1 MSDTLHKL
9 KVVIEGD
16 STKLSSAAKNADQTI
31 KKMTDAINADLKKI
45 KNPAEALKNDR
56 TTKQLQNM
64 SRLLKKSFA
73 DLGGA
78 ASMRNLAQGLR
89 NYIKQAQLA
98 AGIKVYTDDYTKLGK
113 DISSAEEKVSRLE
126 EKLRRMAEI
135 SPDGRF
141 VQTDEFKG
149 LEKNISDAQAALDKL
164 EEKKRKMESSGKA
177 YVPTG
182 DYEEVNA
189 HLSDAQ
195 TRLEGLLTRQKEW
208 QALGVKSGGNA
219 AMESLLSSIRETEQ
233 EIQYLKGELDDLE
246 QSGQAKAPTED
257 FRDLQHEIERTE
269 KRLAAYQEQRSKMLL
284 DGSNLKEAE
293 SFQRV
298 EMAIADAKKELA
310 EYQAQKQ
317 SMEAS
322 GTDVRFGDG
331 LRTKS
336 TGLVSKALSGLRS
349 AFGKVLPGIQKA
361 GGAFAALIQRFR
373 SGLPHINRTR
383 SAMRGMGNTSRGLG
397 DALQTLAMTAKF
409 MLASFVITGSL
420 NAAKEGMQNLAQY
433 SDRTNASL
441 SLLLSSLTQLKNSLA
456 TAFAPVLNAVAPML
470 DTLIDYAINATN
482 AIAQFFAALTGQST
496 YVRAVRVQQDYA
508 ASLGDTAAAANGA
521 NEAAQALQKTIMGF
535 DQINKLEDTSG
546 GSGGG
551 SGSGGGGGVSAGD
564 MFTTETV
571 ANSYANFA
579 EKIKQAWEN
588 ADFTEIGQIFGEK
601 IRDGLNNIPWD
612 SIQET
617 AGKIGKSIAT
627 FINGAVETA
636 GLGDAIGNTVA
647 QAINTGITG
656 VTAFLTNL
664 HWDSVGQFIADSM
677 NSFVAGANWT
687 GLGDAIG
694 TGING
699 VVSLASTWAG
709 EFDFGALGDAVAD
722 SINTALNKITW
733 SEVLTATAR
742 IGRGIANGI
751 NKFLDKAD
759 WEQIGNT
766 AAECLNSTF
775 NLVKTWS
782 GQFKFTKLGDAVA
795 DAINSALNGI
805 TWSTAITAFERIGRG
820 IANGLNKVITP
831 ETLGNVGS
839 TLANAL
845 NTVISGAYTLIGDIN
860 WKQWGISIGTGINKF
875 FADFDWKTA
884 GLTFSGAVSGI
895 TTTLK
900 EALQEANWEEIG
912 EKIADFLA
920 GVDFKTHLKEI
931 GDLIWEAIKAGI
943 KTAITIAKEEPGI
956 IVDLGALL
964 VFKFVTKSALN
975 SGASMIVTSL
985 ASAVKGL
992 SGMQL
997 NPLTVALGA
1006 MVGLAWF
1013 NVSVEDITGGAEDFI
1028 RPIKD
1033 LISAA
1038 GERLDEFS
1046 KSDEVKAFTE
1056 KANEIVRSIYK
1067 AIGIDLP
1074 ESGTSTKPGINDQE
1088 TPEIEVSISATDNT
1102 KEGTES
1108 AKSNLNTIPE
1118 KETTEAEVN
1127 DKTAGGVSSA
1137 KSAIDEI
1144 PETKEVEVN
1153 ADTEPAETTVADF
1166 MGGLGREFSPKIG
1179 IDAEISGKMKE
1190 LSIPPQLRTLEGF
1203 KAMIEELQEQNIPA
1217 SLKYSWGWKSL
1228 IVGAQDNIP
1237 TSQKNVNNMKAVLTS
1252 SKDSI
1257 SQDKKVSNNWTQTF
1271 TKRDYSQKLLS
1282 AGTVQKWEQL
1292 FVRRG
1297 YSDKIQKAGTTQN
1310 WKQLFTSR
1318 GYSDR
1323 IKKAGTTQSWRQ
1335 VFTSRSYS
1343 DRIKKAGT
1351 TQNWKQL
1358 FTSRSESDSLRNN
1371 KTSSGWTSIFTQ
1383 SLDRIG
1389 AGGKQIGGILALVS
1403 QIQKAPG
1410 ASLAIAAAV
1419 SIATGMMRLVFNKD
1433 GGIYK
1438 NGSWKPIAAA
1448 ASGGAFSSGQMFIAR
1463 EAGPELVGTIGG
1475 NTAVMNNDQIVSSV
1489 AAGVYSAVV
1498 SAMSQFQG
1506 QNSPT
1511 AINVYVG
1518 GKKVTDVVVEE
1529 INRRTSSTGVCPIRT

>member
-195 TRLEGLLTRQKEW
+195 TRLEGLLDRQKEW
-208 QALGVKSGGNA
+208 QALGVKSGGSA

-246 QSGQAKAPTED
+246 KSGQAKAPTED

-310 EYQAQKQ
+310 EYQTQKQ

-336 TGLVSKALSGLRS
+336 TGLVSKALSSLRS

-470 DTLIDYAINATN
+470 NTLIDYAINATN

-508 ASLGDTAAAANGA
+508 ASLGGTAAAANGA

-687 GLGDAIG
+687 GFGDAIG

-860 WKQWGISIGTGINKF
+860 WKQWGISIGTGINRF

-964 VFKFVTKSALN
+964 VFKFVTKSVLN
-975 SGASMIVTSL
+975 SGASLIVSGLTAAL
-985 ASAVKGL
+985 KALSA
-992 SGMQL
+992 
-997 NPLTVALGA
+997 LTVNLLPLGA
-1006 MVGLAWF
+1006 VIASIIGLAVAAIGPEGIAEMIEADNISDALKIALDNAMDNMKSSF
-1013 NVSVEDITGGAEDFI
+1013 DGFAKEFHQNLADALNDGENQTTIHPSDDGG
-1028 RPIKD
+1028 
-1033 LISAA
+1033 
-1038 GERLDEFS
+1038 EFGGGGRGFT
-1046 KSDEVKAFTE
+1046 VKA
-1056 KANEIVRSIYK
+1056 
-1067 AIGIDLP
+1067 
-1074 ESGTSTKPGINDQE
+1074 
-1088 TPEIEVSISATDNT
+1088 
-1102 KEGTES
+1102 
-1108 AKSNLNTIPE
+1108 NL
-1118 KETTEAEVN
+1118 
-1127 DKTAGGVSSA
+1127 
-1137 KSAIDEI
+1137 
-1144 PETKEVEVN
+1144 
-1153 ADTEPAETTVADF
+1153 
-1166 MGGLGREFSPKIG
+1166 
-1179 IDAEISGKMKE
+1179 EISE
-1190 LSIPPQLRTLEGF
+1190 LSIPPQLRTIEGF
-1203 KAMIEELQEQNIPA
+1203 KAAIEELQEKNIPA
-1217 SLKYSWGWKSL
+1217 AQKYSPGWKSL